1 MDSIIH
7 LELYMDIVIHNPYRI
22 LYSQQSAAAR
32 DTDNTWPLRRAANL
46 ARYASRVYEAAWE
59 RYIRV
64 YNIYGPYTRHEIV
77 VYARICHGCVR
88 AQLSRIRAYDSC
100 IRAYKRQHGID
111 RTRTLLPHGARA
123 SVYTCAHAA
132 PMPNTGYTL
141 IHGHALGFCTCT
153 SFAC

>member
-100 IRAYKRQHGID
+100 IRAYARIRGSMGLTALERYY
-111 RTRTLLPHGARA
+111 RTELGHLCTR
-123 SVYTCAHAA
+123 A
-132 PMPNTGYTL
+132 PMPRQCRTRGTR
-141 IHGHALGFCTCT
+141 
-153 SFAC
+153 